1 MASRYSVEV
10 RDSYGRLVAVLL
22 RPQNKQFSVYR
33 NRPGSCQFTLD
44 LFDPQATPEILAINQ
59 NDIVFR
65 RDGTPVFAGQI
76 SYVHPRI
83 DGDTKIVEV
92 IATGY
97 FDLFDQRFVTE
108 DFPGYD
114 ALHNQLP
121 FAATDVGQ
129 IAWSLLDYTQFPTT
143 SDGSIL
149 MTGSGVTLNQSFV
162 APGTANVST
171 LKFLM
176 QNVSATGNLVVQ
188 LYTDYNG
195 APSSTLVPDSQLTVA
210 VSGVSAT
217 MGWFEIDYS
226 TKPALNEGATY
237 WIRAFLDTV
246 QATGQGVEWGYLNN
260 SYYLDGRA
268 YSPENPAL
276 FAADQDLQFF
286 VQLDDNSYQMTK
298 NTYLGIQQG
307 NIATSFD
314 LTPSFAQ
321 YKKIKDCVEDL
332 SNTHNGIDFAINI
345 SIDPITNYM
354 TKQFAAYYPRQ
365 GVDNTALNFTYPGNI
380 KKLERPKDG
389 KTMVNHVAMR
399 GQGYGTVQLVE
410 TVDDAA
416 SIQAYGL
423 RQDVENQADVDDSG
437 TLISLGSELIRVRKD
452 PLDLPN
458 VVLDGNVPPHI
469 GDYGIGDQ
477 ITLDINEAPLVD
489 FTSVYRIERVDATI
503 SDDDMEEINLTVS
516 IA

>member
-1 MASRYSVEV
+1 MASKYTVEV
-10 RDSYGRLVAVLL
+10 RDAYGRLVAVLL

-44 LFDPQATPEILAINQ
+44 LFDPQATPTILAINQ
-59 NDIVFR
+59 HDIVFR
-65 RDGTPVFAGQI
+65 RQGTPVFAGQI

-83 DGDTKIVEV
+83 DGDTKVVEV

-97 FDLFDQRFVTE
+97 FDLFDQRYVTE

-129 IAWSLLDYTQFPTT
+129 IAWSLIDYTQFPTT

-149 MTGSGVTLNQSFV
+149 MTGSGTTLNQSFI
-162 APGTANVST
+162 APGTTNVST
-171 LKFLM
+171 IKLLL
-176 QNVSATGNLVVQ
+176 QNVSATGNLVIA
-188 LYTDYNG
+188 LYEDYNG
-195 APSSTLVPDSQLTVA
+195 APSSTMVPNSQLSVSVA
-210 VSGVSAT
+210 GISAT
-217 MGWFEIDYS
+217 MGWYSLSYS
-226 TKPALNEGATY
+226 TKPVLTQGTTY
-237 WIRAFLDTV
+237 WLKAYLDTA
-246 QATGQGVEWGYLNN
+246 QSTGNGIQWGYLNN
-260 SYYLDGRA
+260 SYYLNGRA

-276 FAADQDLQFF
+276 FTADQDLQFF

-298 NTYLGIQQG
+298 NTYLGIEQG
-307 NIATSFD
+307 NIATSFN
-314 LTPSFAQ
+314 LTPTFAQ
-321 YKKIKDCVEDL
+321 FKKIKDCVEDL
-332 SNTHNGIDFAINI
+332 SNTHNGIDFAINVT
-345 SIDPITNYM
+345 IDPDTNLLS
-354 TKQFAAYYPRQ
+354 KQFAVYYPRQ
-365 GVDNTALNFTYPGNI
+365 GVDNTALTFAYPGNI

-389 KTMVNHVAMR
+389 KSMVNQVAMR

-437 TLISLGSELIRVRKD
+437 TLTSLGSEFIRVRKD

-469 GDYGIGDQ
+469 GDYGVGDQ
-477 ITLDINEAPLVD
+477 IRIDISEAPIVD
-489 FTSVYRIERVDATI
+489 LTSVYRIERIDATV
-503 SDDDMEEINLTVS
+503 SDDDMEEVNLTLS